1 MIKLKKL
8 MGEGENKKAPKQ
20 TLSNEAR
27 RHFLEIIS
35 TYGSFGPKLK
45 NENDLA
51 QIAETLGAITDAA
64 CEFANKEAGNHFDES
79 TVKRNMNELNKL
91 SSQFEKIANEAKSLQ
106 SQMENLYEDMGH
118 IIGRY
123 YGVSELSEEDVNKR
137 LGIRNEKMNPLKES
151 VSHEAMGIASMTNT
165 RKEAVQKFIDDNNL
179 DALEILKV
187 VTKGGLYERVR
198 FIQALV
204 GTPNNSSFKWYV
216 KTYANES
223 VNEVK
228 VIDIVDR
235 FENLKLPNIV
245 YLNKKPFTGKTFVM
259 NGYNGYTS
267 SDTDGLFYDIKTRKP
282 LTDKQGNILRA
293 TTHRGAKFDFKDGI
307 KESVNEANDL
317 KVYHKSYTEAIQNA
331 KEYAFKRGYMV
342 DDDDSFRKIGM
353 GPKRPSE
360 GKTNKVSVELTKGG
374 KPSNKQLHIQVYGM
388 KNGYELN
395 CYIG

>member
-8 MGEGENKKAPKQ
+8 LGEGEDKKAPKQ

-64 CEFANKEAGNHFDES
+64 SEFANKEAGNHFDES
-79 TVKRNMNELNKL
+79 TVKRNMNELGKL
-91 SSQFEKIANEAKSLQ
+91 SSQFEKIANEAKSLH

-123 YGVSELSEEDVNKR
+123 YGVSELSEEEVNQR
-137 LGIRNEKMNPLKES
+137 LGIRSEE
-151 VSHEAMGIASMTNT
+151 
-165 RKEAVQKFIDDNNL
+165 
-179 DALEILKV
+179 
-187 VTKGGLYERVR
+187 
-198 FIQALV
+198 LV
-204 GTPNNSSFKWYV
+204 GNQHKLDLD
-216 KTYANES
+216 KDG
-223 VNEVK
+223 
-228 VIDIVDR
+228 DI
-235 FENLKLPNIV
+235 
-245 YLNKKPFTGKTFVM
+245 G
-259 NGYNGYTS
+259 
-267 SDTDGLFYDIKTRKP
+267 SDDLAD
-282 LTDKQGNILRA
+282 LRA
-293 TTHRGAKFDFKDGI
+293 GKKKVETVT
-307 KESVNEANDL
+307 EASDL
-317 KVYHKSYTEAIQNA
+317 KVYHKSYTEAIQTA
-331 KEYAFKRGYMV
+331 KEYALKRGYMV

-360 GKTNKVSVELTKGG
+360 GKTNKMSVELTKGG
-374 KPSNKQLHIQVYGM
+374 KPAKQQLHIQVYGM

>member
-8 MGEGENKKAPKQ
+8 LGEGADTSKQ

-64 CEFANKEAGNHFDES
+64 SEFANKEAGNHFDEA
-79 TVKRNMNELNKL
+79 TVKRNMNELGKL
-91 SSQFEKIANEAKSLQ
+91 SAQFEKIAKEAHSLH

-123 YGVSELSEEDVNKR
+123 YGVSELSEEEVNQR
-137 LGIRNEKMNPLKES
+137 LGIRSEE
-151 VSHEAMGIASMTNT
+151 
-165 RKEAVQKFIDDNNL
+165 
-179 DALEILKV
+179 
-187 VTKGGLYERVR
+187 
-198 FIQALV
+198 LV
-204 GTPNNSSFKWYV
+204 GNQHKLDV
-216 KTYANES
+216 DKDG
-223 VNEVK
+223 
-228 VIDIVDR
+228 DIGADD
-235 FENLKLPNIV
+235 LA
-245 YLNKKPFTGKTFVM
+245 
-259 NGYNGYTS
+259 
-267 SDTDGLFYDIKTRKP
+267 D
-282 LTDKQGNILRA
+282 LRA
-293 TTHRGAKFDFKDGI
+293 GKK
-307 KESVNEANDL
+307 VNEANDL
-317 KVYHKSYTEAIQNA
+317 KVYHKSYTEAIQTA
-331 KEYAFKRGYMV
+331 KEYALKRGYMV

-360 GKTNKVSVELTKGG
+360 GKTNRFSVELTKGG
-374 KPSNKQLHIQVYGM
+374 KPAKQQLHIQVYGM